1 MANSIEAVYMVEAS
15 PELRNAQK
23 DLLCGPG
30 SPSTESK
37 AGYHSTGKY
46 NGTPIVWTQTIKSVP
61 TGKAPPT
68 KPPPETKLIL
78 ARIQQ
83 NSLHRRTRIL

>member
-15 PELRNAQK
+15 PELRSTQK

-61 TGKAPPT
+61 TGKFSLQPTTSSSAVTHTAPRPQ
-68 KPPPETKLIL
+68 KDP
-78 ARIQQ
+78 
-83 NSLHRRTRIL
+83 LHRRA